1 MFGDPLFWILVL
13 PGLLLGVY
21 AQSRIKINI
30 AKYSQV
36 RTKDGITGAQ
46 VARLL
51 LDSQGLRNVAIESS
65 PGMLSDHYDPRSKTL
80 RLSQAIYFAPSIAA
94 AGIAAHEA
102 GHALQ
107 DALFP
112 FGGANVHRA
121 ASAIGFADGSL
132 AVYRRHVTTVSD
144 HCLGRHYSLWVIF
157 AVCFDHLAGR
167 I

>member
-51 LDSQGLRNVAIESS
+51 LDSQGLQAVTIEST
-65 PGMLSDHYDPRSKTL
+65 PRMLSDHYDPRSKTL
-80 RLSQAIYFAPSIAA
+80 RLSQEVYFAPSVAA
-94 AGIAAHEA
+94 AGIAAHET

-107 DALFP
+107 DAVAYFP
-112 FGGANVHRA
+112 LEARTSIVPLVQFF
-121 ASAIGFADGSL
+121 FADGSPG
-132 AVYRRHVTTVSD
+132 
-144 HCLGRHYSLWVIF
+144 CLSQARYYSIRPLPGSALFSSVRLR
-157 AVCFDHLAGR
+157 CLL
-167 I
+167 

>member
-1 MFGDPLFWILVL
+1 MFENPLFWILVL

-21 AQSRIKINI
+21 AQSRIKLNI

-107 DALFP
+107 DAVGYFPLAARTSIVPLVQLASQTAPWLFIAGTLLQYP
-112 FGGANVHRA
+112 TIAW
-121 ASAIGFADGSL
+121 
-132 AVYRRHVTTVSD
+132 
-144 HCLGRHYSLWVIF
+144 HYSLRFVF
-157 AVCFDHLAGR
+157 AVFFDHLAGR